1 MTFQN
6 ILIGSIGVLAET
18 SDIQR
23 RAYNQAFR
31 EAGLDWHWD
40 KEIYKT
46 LLRSSG
52 GMKRLRRLSAD
63 KDQALSAEMIENLH
77 ARKTAIACA
86 EIAEKGVDLRPGVIE
101 LIRYARDADL
111 KLALVTTTYRQNIDA
126 IEIGARQGLRLDDF
140 AQILT
145 VEDVE
150 HSKPNPEVY
159 KLALARLRTLPGN
172 CLAIEDS
179 VASLNAAM
187 GAGIQTLVTPG
198 AFTAEQD
205 FKNADWHYANVLEFM
220 QRAAVLEQELV

>member
-23 RAYNQAFR
+23 RAYNQAFI

-40 KEIYKT
+40 PETYKT

-52 GMKRLRRLSAD
+52 GMKRLRRLSMDA
-63 KDQALSAEMIENLH
+63 KKPLTEEMIENIH
-77 ARKTAIACA
+77 ARKTQIACA
-86 EIAEKGVDLRPGVIE
+86 EITEKGVDLRPGVVE
-101 LIRYARDADL
+101 LIRYARDADISL
-111 KLALVTTTYRQNIDA
+111 SLVTTTYRQNINA
-126 IEIGARQGLRLDDF
+126 IAIGARQGLRLEDF
-140 AQILT
+140 SEILT
-145 VEDVE
+145 VEDVRR
-150 HSKPNPEVY
+150 SKPDPEVY
-159 KLALARLRTLPGN
+159 KLALSRLGALPGS

-198 AFTAEQD
+198 AFTSEQN
-205 FKNADWHYANVLEFM
+205 FENADWHYASILEFM

>member
-6 ILIGSIGVLAET
+6 IFIGSIGVLAET

-31 EAGLDWHWD
+31 EAGLDWRWD
-40 KEIYKT
+40 KETYKI

-63 KDQALSAEMIENLH
+63 KDEALSADMVENLH

-86 EIAEKGVDLRPGVIE
+86 EIVQKGIDLRPGVIE
-101 LIRYARDADL
+101 LMRYARDRNIT
-111 KLALVTTTYRQNIDA
+111 LALVTTTYRQNIHA
-126 IEIGARQGLRLDDF
+126 IAIGARQGLRLDDF

-145 VEDVE
+145 VEDIQ

-159 KLALARLRTLPGN
+159 KLALSRLRTLPEN

-179 VASLNAAM
+179 VASLNAAI

-198 AFTAEQD
+198 AFTKGQNFATAE
-205 FKNADWHYANVLEFM
+205 WHYSNILEFM
-220 QRAAVLEQELV
+220 QRAAILGQELA